1 MKTHCRPAFQMSG
14 AALLLLAAATPAVAG
29 HSTRASRA
37 EIEATRQLN
46 LQAAQQG
53 QQQAQAPQPA
63 KVAVTDAAANVP
75 DNTPPAAAPTAP
87 IQAMQMAAA
96 EPAATALPLSS
107 ITNPPSKIATAN
119 VLDSSGQPVGAVQ
132 KIEVSPSGA
141 PTKVVVALAGTQEK
155 IVVLDANAVSYDP
168 AVNEITAKASGAQ
181 IKALSSG

>member
-1 MKTHCRPAFQMSG
+1 MKTRSIPATTMSG
-14 AALLLLAAATPAVAG
+14 AALLLLAAATPAYAG
-29 HSTRASRA
+29 HSSRA

-46 LQAAQQG
+46 LQAA
-53 QQQAQAPQPA
+53 AQAPQPVPIA
-63 KVAVTDAAANVP
+63 AADAAANVA

-96 EPAATALPLSS
+96 QPAATALPLSS
-107 ITNPPSKIATAN
+107 LNNPPTKIATAS
-119 VLDSSGQPVGAVQ
+119 VLDSSGQAVGAVQ

-168 AVNEITAKASGAQ
+168 AANEITAKASGEQ
-181 IKALSSG
+181 IKAMSSG